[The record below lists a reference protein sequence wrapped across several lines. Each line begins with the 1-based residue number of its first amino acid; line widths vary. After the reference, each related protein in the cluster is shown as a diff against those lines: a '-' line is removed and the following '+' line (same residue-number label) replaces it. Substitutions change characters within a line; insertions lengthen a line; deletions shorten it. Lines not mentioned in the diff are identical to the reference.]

1 MEVSGADPFEV
12 QPGNQLLDALGLAQ
26 IRRQNLRGKFLRRLL
41 GAPVMY
47 PRLLDF
53 DWPHTRENRPAGQM
67 AVANNLSMSGL
78 VANLSMGIDPIGNLG
93 FDRLGKQ
100 SLGTFSENAAQ
111 HILSLEEW
119 QDRCVN
125 ATIAHGGVPL
135 CLVGNWVKRTFTPRV
150 RRLFSFDHQ
159 QLSVIPLGIDCQGRN
174 FIGLIADLRNLVTFL
189 KISNIK
195 DAIVD

>member
-1 MEVSGADPFEV
+1 
-12 QPGNQLLDALGLAQ
+12 
-26 IRRQNLRGKFLRRLL
+26 
-41 GAPVMY
+41 MY

-93 FDRLGKQ
+93 FDRLGQQ

-111 HILSLEEW
+111 HILSLGEW
-119 QDRCVN
+119 QDSCVN
-125 ATIAHGGVPL
+125 ATIAHGGVLL

-159 QLSVIPLGIDCQGRN
+159 QLSVIPLQLPVPPSQHWVACSYGG
-174 FIGLIADLRNLVTFL
+174 
-189 KISNIK
+189 
-195 DAIVD
+195 